1 MPRSSDSSPI
11 AIRENPDGS
20 RCDRRPGNSPLPRWA
35 ATSRHA
41 TLSSPRAAQSDQTL
55 PPGLA
60 PRAAPRTG
68 PRRAKLFESGS
79 SGREKNLHWSKTL
92 RVRFPAWVKSTLFL
106 KFTALQIIARSQL
119 PPRFSA
125 SSVQPKA
132 QGFTFAVPGTQR
144 EKTILLTFRRV
155 ISFAGQNLIIL
166 V

>member
-35 ATSRHA
+35 ATCRHA
-41 TLSSPRAAQSDQTL
+41 TLSFLPAAQSDQMP

-68 PRRAKLFESGS
+68 PRRAKLYESGS
-79 SGREKNLHWSKTL
+79 SGREKYLQWSKTL

-106 KFTALQIIARSQL
+106 KFTALKIIARSQL

-125 SSVQPKA
+125 CSVQAKA
-132 QGFTFAVPGTQR
+132 QGFALIVPGTQR
-144 EKTILLTFRRV
+144 ERTFR
-155 ISFAGQNLIIL
+155 
-166 V
+166 

>member
-1 MPRSSDSSPI
+1 MPRSSDISPI

-20 RCDRRPGNSPLPRWA
+20 RCDRRHENLPLPRWA
-35 ATSRHA
+35 ATSRRA
-41 TLSSPRAAQSDQTL
+41 PLAFLRAAQSDQTL

-68 PRRAKLFESGS
+68 SRRAKLFESGS
-79 SGREKNLHWSKTL
+79 SGREKYLQWSKTL

-125 SSVQPKA
+125 SGVQAKA
-132 QGFTFAVPGTQR
+132 QGFTFVVPGTQR
-144 EKTILLTFRRV
+144 EKTFR
-155 ISFAGQNLIIL
+155 
-166 V
+166 